1 MPASRIIF
9 VLNTH
14 PLENASF
21 MMGRAVH
28 KRLKGMGVDVGDK
41 PVIIGRDKGP
51 KLYTGADFKAK
62 ETFGVRGYIREETE
76 EEISRINPKST
87 VITFHGSNLSE
98 KADWKEWPRNFLREK
113 ELNPSESVFSSKNP
127 FFLLRNPGLKNLF
140 TLEMVS
146 PSRPSHLKQGNILS
160 MEKMGYLDAQKE
172 GFFSKRI
179 VNSLAQKLCA
189 FVKEET
195 GNVPMRGHPGFRRFI
210 TKRFAGEAANLARLK
225 KARKIRI

>member
-113 ELNPSESVFSSKNP
+113 ELGLYVHAPYLSLLNPSESVFSSKNP

-146 PSRPSHLKQGNILS
+146 PSRPSHLKQGNILNP
-160 MEKMGYLDAQKE
+160 KTL
-172 GFFSKRI
+172 
-179 VNSLAQKLCA
+179 
-189 FVKEET
+189 
-195 GNVPMRGHPGFRRFI
+195 
-210 TKRFAGEAANLARLK
+210 
-225 KARKIRI
+225 